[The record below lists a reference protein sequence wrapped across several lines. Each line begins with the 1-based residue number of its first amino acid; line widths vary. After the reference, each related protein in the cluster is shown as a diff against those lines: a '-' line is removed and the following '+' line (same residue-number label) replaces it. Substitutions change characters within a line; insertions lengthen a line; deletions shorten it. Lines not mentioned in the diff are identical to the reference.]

1 MYYSYFSSEREKLD
15 SSFLDSQ
22 FSIPGYRMIR
32 EDKNQDGMIFCINEE
47 MKI

>member
-1 MYYSYFSSEREKLD
+1 MYYSYFSSKRVKLD
-15 SSFLDSQ
+15 LSFLDSQ

-32 EDKNQDGMIFCINEE
+32 KDKNQDGMIFYINEE